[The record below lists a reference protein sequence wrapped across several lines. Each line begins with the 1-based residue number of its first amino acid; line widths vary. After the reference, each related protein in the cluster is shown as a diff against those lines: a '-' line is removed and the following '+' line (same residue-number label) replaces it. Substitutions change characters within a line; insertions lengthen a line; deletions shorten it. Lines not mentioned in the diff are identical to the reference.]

1 MSALAVV
8 TSLAL
13 AAGGEGRCV
22 DGLSLPDGVYEYVRA
37 YLPESAPN
45 ALEEVKLLARRQ
57 LLEKLC
63 TGGDCE
69 PIKARITD
77 FKQNAAGGFA
87 CALAAIPRQDVE
99 VWREELTA
107 ADVPT
112 RFAAVLT
119 ELFGPPAQPGEA
131 VAPQPTGK
139 KGPAAPLKVAV
150 VVGNIE
156 DNNVKGSRRALWI
169 AAHME
174 SALARHGLQVLSTP
188 QGWSGATV
196 PPGATAMLT
205 GVVLSR
211 REKTRQVFD
220 VTWRADYP
228 DGRSKTSVRM
238 SMLEEVAPPGGV
250 PGVKL
255 ATTPVVQVSL
265 DSQANLH
272 GAMCNGQRTQLRIS
286 ATEDRC
292 VLVFDRFGGK
302 ATLIFPN
309 EVRADCMVRTGE
321 ELKAAGDEGFAVLLD
336 PTFEVEEFVVIAA
349 PSRDALPSA
358 LKAQLKAIAAQKL
371 EGLDRS
377 QLSFRV
383 LKSSDEDCASFPKPD
398 PELFKQAELQMKH
411 LVKCRPRGIE

>member
-1 MSALAVV
+1 
-8 TSLAL
+8 
-13 AAGGEGRCV
+13 
-22 DGLSLPDGVYEYVRA
+22 
-37 YLPESAPN
+37 
-45 ALEEVKLLARRQ
+45 
-57 LLEKLC
+57 
-63 TGGDCE
+63 
-69 PIKARITD
+69 
-77 FKQNAAGGFA
+77 
-87 CALAAIPRQDVE
+87 
-99 VWREELTA
+99 LTA

-139 KGPAAPLKVAV
+139 KAPLKVAV

-174 SALARHGLQVLSTP
+174 SALARHGLQVLRTP

-309 EVRADCMVRTGE
+309 EVRADCMVRKGE

-349 PSRDALPSA
+349 PSRDALPSV
-358 LKAQLKAIAAQKL
+358 LKGLTGTCLLTTPQLKAIAAQKL

-411 LVKCRPRGIE
+411 LVKCMPGGIE